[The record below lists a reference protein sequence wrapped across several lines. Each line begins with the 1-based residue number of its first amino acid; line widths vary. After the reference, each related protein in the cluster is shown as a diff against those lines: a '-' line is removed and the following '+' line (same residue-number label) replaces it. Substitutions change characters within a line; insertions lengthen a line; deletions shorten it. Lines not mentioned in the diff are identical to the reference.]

1 MLNLEVVGQPHTT
14 NCVDR
19 MTESQMEREQREAR
33 IREELEAE
41 EEDEDL
47 YALLHTARVF
57 TMFYNLWFLSLSFI
71 YPQINNKCT
80 IHLSKGCEVHN
91 IVYDVHM
98 FTISTV
104 TPLFYV

>member
-47 YALLHTARVF
+47 YVLLRTARVF
-57 TMFYNLWFLSLSFI
+57 TMLYNLWFLSLSFI
-71 YPQINNKCT
+71 YPTNVLFTLVKDVKYIILYIMFICL
-80 IHLSKGCEVHN
+80 LSV
-91 IVYDVHM
+91 
-98 FTISTV
+98 
-104 TPLFYV
+104 L